1 MGERIQMPLYHDEDQ
16 TMLADTASSFMAEE
30 GNIAKQLR
38 HWRDRDCKDGFGHAL
53 WKQMAEMGFTGMLVA
68 EDDGGLGMGHVEAG
82 IVLEEIG
89 RNLTPSPFL
98 TSSVLAAT
106 ALKHGSDDLKGRY
119 LPGLIEGESVFAVAI
134 DETAKHRPGRIGTR
148 AEKSGN
154 GFRLTGTK
162 SFVVQGA
169 SADMI
174 VVAARTSGSDE
185 DDEGITLFAV
195 PRDAANMSHN
205 PVRLVDS
212 SVASHMTFDGV
223 DLDGGAV
230 IGEVDGGREV
240 LNAMLTAGRIG
251 AAAEGVGVA
260 RGAMDLTID
269 YLKQRKQFGTLI
281 GEFQALQ
288 HRASH
293 LYSEVEIA
301 RAAVFKAQQLLD
313 ASAQSAELMS
323 SVAKAKVAKTARLAV
338 QEGVQMHGGIGM
350 TDEYDIGLYMK
361 RDRALS
367 EFLGD
372 AYFHANRVAELSG
385 Y

>member
-1 MGERIQMPLYHDEDQ
+1 MPLFHTDDQ
-16 TMLADTASSFMAEE
+16 AMLADTASGFLAEE

-53 WKQMAEMGFTGMLVA
+53 WKQMAEMGFTGMLLDEA
-68 EDDGGLGMGHVEAG
+68 DGGLGLGHVEAG

-98 TSSVLAAT
+98 SSSVLAAT
-106 ALKHGSDDLKGRY
+106 AIKHGSADIKGRY
-119 LPGLIEGESVFAVAI
+119 LPGLVEGDAVYAVAI
-134 DETAKHRPGRIGTR
+134 DETAKHRPSRITTK

-154 GFRLTGTK
+154 GFKLTGSK
-162 SFVVQGA
+162 SFVVHGT

-185 DDEGITLFAV
+185 DEDGLTMFAV
-195 PRDAANMSHN
+195 PKDAPNMTQD

-212 SVASHMTFDGV
+212 SVATHIQFDGV
-223 DLDGGAV
+223 ELDGDAV

-240 LNAMLTAGRIG
+240 LNAMLSAGRLG

-260 RGAMDLTID
+260 RGAMDMTVD
-269 YLKQRKQFGTLI
+269 YLKQRKQFGKLI
-281 GEFQALQ
+281 GEFQGLQ

-301 RAAVFKAQQLLD
+301 RAVVIKAQQLAD
-313 ASAQSAELMS
+313 AGAESADLMT
-323 SVAKAKVAKTARLAV
+323 SVAKAKVAKAAGLAV
-338 QEGVQMHGGIGM
+338 KEGVQMHGGIGM

-361 RDRALS
+361 RDRALQ

-372 AYFHANRVAELSG
+372 AYFHAGRVAEMSG

>member
-1 MGERIQMPLYHDEDQ
+1 MPLYHTDDQ
-16 TMLADTASSFMAEE
+16 AMLADSATSFMAEE
-30 GNIAKQLR
+30 GNITKQLR
-38 HWRDRDCKDGFGHAL
+38 HWRDRDCKDGFGHGL
-53 WKQMAEMGFTGMLVA
+53 WKQMAEMGFTGMLLD

-106 ALKHGSDDLKGRY
+106 ALKHGSADLKARY

-134 DETAKHRPGRIGTR
+134 DETAKHRPSRIATK

-154 GFRLTGTK
+154 GFKLSGSK
-162 SFVVQGA
+162 SFVIQGA
-169 SADMI
+169 SSDMI
-174 VVAARTSGSDE
+174 VVAARTSGADDDE
-185 DDEGITLFAV
+185 DGITLFAV
-195 PRDAANMSHN
+195 PKDAAGMEQE
-205 PVRLVDS
+205 PLRLGDS
-212 SVASHMTFDGV
+212 SMASHITFDGV
-223 DLDGGAV
+223 ELDGDAV
-230 IGEVDGGREV
+230 IGEVDGGRDV
-240 LNAMLTAGRIG
+240 LNAMLTAGRLG

-260 RGAMDLTID
+260 RGAMDMTIN
-269 YLKQRKQFGTLI
+269 YLKQRKQFGQLI

-301 RAAVFKAQQLLD
+301 RAVVIKAQQLAD
-313 ASAQSAELMS
+313 AGAQSADLMT
-323 SVAKAKVAKTARLAV
+323 SVAQAKVANAAGLAV
-338 QEGVQMHGGIGM
+338 REGVQMHGGIGM

-361 RDRALS
+361 RDRALG

-372 AYFHANRVAELSG
+372 AYFHAGRVADLSG